1 MTKGNLTLQIHT
13 NNIWLLVKLI
23 CVNQLLNILHHRSLS
38 VRWDQL
44 QPPLTLPEQD
54 RQLLIMDGQTNLC
67 GVTSD
72 PAPGMCLHK
81 CTRCI

>member
-1 MTKGNLTLQIHT
+1 MTKGNLTLQIYT

-44 QPPLTLPEQD
+44 QPPLTLPE
-54 RQLLIMDGQTNLC
+54 
-67 GVTSD
+67 
-72 PAPGMCLHK
+72 
-81 CTRCI
+81 